1 MSQAEQKPPGGS
13 DTELDELHEL
23 VGREF
28 LGRYRIESVLGKGG
42 MSVVFKALHLKMDRT
57 VAVKVL
63 ARNLMQ
69 DEEQVKSFNKEAFA
83 CSRLQHPNTIR
94 VFDFGESADG
104 FLFMVME
111 LLQGEALGDLLRR
124 EGRLGLVRS
133 FHIARQVCKSL
144 AEAHSI
150 GIVHGDV
157 KPDNVFIT
165 NIHGEQ
171 DYAKVMDFGI
181 ARFMDKELSDEGAQ
195 TGGGKIWGSP
205 LYLCPE
211 QFLENPVGPQS
222 DLYAVG
228 CVLYEMLTGVPPFF
242 GKKALDVVMGHLER
256 QPRPPSELAPDL
268 DLPKEVD
275 ALVLQLLAKDPA
287 ERPKT
292 GDHAVTLMDKALESA
307 GVIVGSKPTTGQ
319 IKTSGRG
326 ASVSVPKNAKGP
338 KSTEEASK
346 ALDFRW
352 VILGLVTILAGL
364 LIAILSGSET
374 DAPPPPQQ
382 NKIGQTNT
390 TEQTGTK
397 PVPAKITP
405 EKQAPPQAKPSEPS
419 SYQRTI
425 LIQTVPA
432 GADVT
437 VDGLELGTTP
447 LSFRYDEA
455 ANLGTLTII
464 LKGYKDAELVLSADF
479 IKNLPDQGLKLE
491 LAKREV
497 KPRAKPRPKPKN
509 GPNWKSW

>member
-1 MSQAEQKPPGGS
+1 MSQTEQKPPGGQDS
-13 DTELDELHEL
+13 ELDELQEL

-28 LGRYRIESVLGKGG
+28 LGRYRIQSVLGRGG
-42 MSVVFKALHLKMDRT
+42 MSVVFKGLHLKMDRT

-63 ARNLMQ
+63 SRKLMQ
-69 DEEQVKSFNKEAFA
+69 DADQVKSFNKEAFA

-94 VFDFGESADG
+94 VFDFGESSDG
-104 FLFMVME
+104 LLFMVME
-111 LLQGEALGDLLRR
+111 LLQGEALGDMLRR

-133 FHIARQVCKSL
+133 FHIARQICKSL

-165 NIHGEQ
+165 NIHGEE

-181 ARFMDKELSDEGAQ
+181 ARFMDKELSDEGSQ

-275 ALVLQLLAKDPA
+275 DLVLQLLAKDPA
-287 ERPKT
+287 DRPKT
-292 GDHAVTLMDKALESA
+292 GDHAVSLMNKALESA
-307 GVIVGSKPTTGQ
+307 GVIVGTKPTTGQ
-319 IKTSGRG
+319 LKTRGRG
-326 ASVSVPKNAKGP
+326 GSVSVPGNASGP
-338 KSTEEASK
+338 SVQGEDASK
-346 ALDFRW
+346 GLDFRW
-352 VILGLVTILAGL
+352 VILGLVLILAGL
-364 LIAILSGSET
+364 LAAILSGSNP
-374 DAPPPPQQ
+374 APPPPPTIIKVPQTQ
-382 NKIGQTNT
+382 NQAQPTSSTPSVVKEPT
-390 TEQTGTK
+390 TV
-397 PVPAKITP
+397 PVNEGPF
-405 EKQAPPQAKPSEPS
+405 
-419 SYQRTI
+419 QRTI
-425 LIQTVPA
+425 LLQTVPP
-432 GADVT
+432 GAT
-437 VDGLELGTTP
+437 VKVNGIELGKTP

-455 ANLGTLTII
+455 AKMNTLSVIH
-464 LKGYKDAELVLSADF
+464 KGYQDAQIVLSADF
-479 IKNLPDQGLKLE
+479 IKNLPDEGLKIE
-491 LAKREV
+491 LAKNEV
-497 KPRAKPRPKPKN
+497 KPKPKTKPKK